1 LASANKQRRTLNK
14 YMKMLNK
21 IIGGSSIA
29 IAAAL
34 AFSASTTQ
42 AQNLLVN
49 GSFENSAF
57 TANPI
62 SLTSGPNGTSGVGQ
76 GWATFGGGAGGF
88 ARQTNMF
95 NSADSPQ
102 SGTNA
107 LLETANQG
115 NGWNPSGAYQIV
127 SGITAGQTYTF
138 SIWGLTD
145 TVNDGYANTNA
156 GVLFQL
162 GFGNFTN
169 PTNSAQFV
177 SLGSAISPD
186 PHLPAINTWTLY
198 SATGVAPAGAAYASV
213 YAMFQDNGGA
223 SATENLYYDNASL
236 VRVVPEPASLALV
249 GMGLASFY
257 LIRRR
262 KS

>member
-1 LASANKQRRTLNK
+1 
-14 YMKMLNK
+14 MKMLNK

-34 AFSASTTQ
+34 AFSAYTTQ

-49 GSFENSAF
+49 PSFENPALF

-62 SLTSGPNGTSGVGQ
+62 TLSGVNQ

-102 SGTNA
+102 SGSFA
-107 LLETANQG
+107 LLETANVG
-115 NGWNPSGAYQIV
+115 NNWSPAGAYQLI

-138 SIWGLTD
+138 SIWALTD

-162 GFGNFTN
+162 GFGAFNNSTN
-169 PTNSAQFV
+169 ANQFM
-177 SLGSAISPD
+177 SIGAAISPD
-186 PHLPAINTWTLY
+186 PHLPTIHTWTFY
-198 SATGVAPAGAAYASV
+198 TATGVAPAGATDASV
-213 YAMFQDNGGA
+213 YAMFQDNNTA
-223 SATENLYYDNASL
+223 IATENLYFDNASL
-236 VRVVPEPASLALV
+236 IAAPEPASLVLV

>member
-1 LASANKQRRTLNK
+1 
-14 YMKMLNK
+14 MKMLNK
-21 IIGGSSIA
+21 IIGGSIA
-29 IAAAL
+29 IAAVL

-42 AQNLLVN
+42 AQPNLLVN
-49 GSFENSAF
+49 GSFETALPQ

-62 SLTSGPNGTSGVGQ
+62 TLSGVDQ
-76 GWATFGGGAGGF
+76 GWTTFAGAGR
-88 ARQTNMF
+88 AVQTNMF
-95 NSADSPQ
+95 NSLSSPQ
-102 SGTNA
+102 SGTFA
-107 LLETANQG
+107 LLETANVG
-115 NGWNPSGAYQIV
+115 NNWNPAGAYQII

-138 SIWGLTD
+138 SIWALTD
-145 TVNDGYANTNA
+145 TVNDAYGNTTA

-169 PTNSAQFV
+169 PTNAQQFV
-177 SLGSAISPD
+177 SLGSSISPD

-198 SATGVAPAGAAYASV
+198 SATGVAPAGATDASV
-213 YAMFQDNGGA
+213 YAMFQDNNTA
-223 SATENLYYDNASL
+223 IVTENLYYDNASL
-236 VRVVPEPASLALV
+236 VQVVPEPASLALV

>member
-42 AQNLLVN
+42 AQNLLNN
-49 GSFENSAF
+49 GSFE
-57 TANPI
+57 TALPQTGNPI
-62 SLTSGPNGTSGVGQ
+62 TLSGVNL
-76 GWATFGGGAGGF
+76 GWTTYGGDAGAF

-102 SGTNA
+102 SGTYA
-107 LLETANQG
+107 LLETVNPG
-115 NGWNPSGAYQIV
+115 NNWGPAGAYQLV
-127 SGITAGQTYTF
+127 SGITPGQTYTF
-138 SIWGLTD
+138 SIWALTD
-145 TVNDGYANTNA
+145 TVNSGYANTNA

-162 GFGNFTN
+162 GFGAFNNSTN
-169 PTNSAQFV
+169 ANQFMTI
-177 SLGSAISPD
+177 GAAISPD
-186 PHLPAINTWTLY
+186 PHLPTIHTWTLY
-198 SATGVAPAGAAYASV
+198 TATGVAPAGATDASA
-213 YAMFQDNGGA
+213 YAMFQDNSHA
-223 SATENLYYDNASL
+223 SATENLYFDNASL
-236 VRVVPEPASLALV
+236 TATPEPASLALV

>member
-1 LASANKQRRTLNK
+1 
-14 YMKMLNK
+14 MLNK

-88 ARQTNMF
+88 TRQTNMF
-95 NSADSPQ
+95 NSTFASPQ

-107 LLETANQG
+107 LLETANVG

-127 SGITAGQTYTF
+127 NGITAGQTYTF
-138 SIWGLTD
+138 SIWALTD

-177 SLGSAISPD
+177 SLGSAVSPD

-198 SATGVAPAGAAYASV
+198 TATGVAPAGATDASV
-213 YAMFQDNGGA
+213 YAMFQDNGSA
-223 SATENLYYDNASL
+223 IATENLYYDNASL